1 MIDRDLLS
9 AALLTDTVEIRKA
22 ATAAEAA
29 LRALRQFRPPCRSL
43 YPREAQ
49 RIARR
54 AAVAVVE
61 LIEVARRHDPHK

>member
-1 MIDRDLLS
+1 MIDRDTLT
-9 AALLTDTVEIRKA
+9 AALLTDTAQIRKA

-54 AAVAVVE
+54 AAAAVVE
-61 LIEVARRHDPHK
+61 LLEIAEVTQ